1 MKYVGNNKSRV
12 TETWRCGINS
22 QNASMEYTAS
32 GFSQP
37 VTTIFKSIYQPKLV
51 NQKSFYDQEGT
62 FFKEGE
68 AKVTMIKFFEEYLY
82 MPISRAI
89 SQVSSILYYLQNKVE
104 LYPYIL
110 ASFFAIIVLL
120 LYLGVII
127 K

>member
-1 MKYVGNNKSRV
+1 
-12 TETWRCGINS
+12 
-22 QNASMEYTAS
+22 
-32 GFSQP
+32 
-37 VTTIFKSIYQPKLV
+37 
-51 NQKSFYDQEGT
+51 
-62 FFKEGE
+62 
-68 AKVTMIKFFEEYLY
+68 

-89 SQVSSILYYLQNKVE
+89 SKVSSILYYLQNKVE